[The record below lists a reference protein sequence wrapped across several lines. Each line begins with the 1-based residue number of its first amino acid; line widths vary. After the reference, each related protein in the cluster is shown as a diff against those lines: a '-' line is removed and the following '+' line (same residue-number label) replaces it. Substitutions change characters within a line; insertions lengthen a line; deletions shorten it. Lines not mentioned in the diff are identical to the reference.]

1 LDKEMVS
8 MVQIPLQEIITA
20 HTDAL
25 TYHYEEFVLLIRLLR
40 LLGEETSVSPEHL
53 ATTMHHT
60 REEIEAFLQS
70 TNLVVC
76 RDGTIDLS
84 PDPHLIQL
92 EKKTLTGACALDTLV
107 YPVLLG
113 RSAHVLSTCPAT
125 GRQIRLTVTAKARIE
140 DLDPQ
145 AAVLSLRLPD
155 ETTNVCNVRE
165 TVCHHG
171 HFFVDRE
178 HASTW
183 PGLHPEA
190 VLLSVEEG
198 AQLAR
203 EIASA
208 AGTYMEKAEF

>member
-1 LDKEMVS
+1 
-8 MVQIPLQEIITA
+8 
-20 HTDAL
+20 
-25 TYHYEEFVLLIRLLR
+25 
-40 LLGEETSVSPEHL
+40 
-53 ATTMHHT
+53 
-60 REEIEAFLQS
+60 
-70 TNLVVC
+70 
-76 RDGTIDLS
+76 
-84 PDPHLIQL
+84 
-92 EKKTLTGACALDTLV
+92 
-107 YPVLLG
+107 
-113 RSAHVLSTCPAT
+113 VLSTCPAT
-125 GRQIRLTVTAKARIE
+125 GRQIRLTITAEARIE

-145 AAVLSLRLPD
+145 AAVLSLRLPS

-165 TVCHHG
+165 TVCHYG

-208 AGTYMEKAEF
+208 ARTYMEKAEF

>member
-1 LDKEMVS
+1 
-8 MVQIPLQEIITA
+8 MVQIPWQEIITA

-25 TYHYEEFVLLIRLLR
+25 AHHYEEFVLLIRLLR

-53 ATTMHHT
+53 ATTTHHT

-70 TNLVVC
+70 TDLVVC

-113 RSAHVLSTCPAT
+113 CSAHVLSTCPAT

-140 DLDPQ
+140 DLDPK
-145 AAVLSLRLPD
+145 ATVLSLRLPD

-198 AQLAR
+198 VQLAR

-208 AGTYMEKAEF
+208 ARTYMEKAEF

>member
-1 LDKEMVS
+1 ML
-8 MVQIPLQEIITA
+8 QIPMQEIITA
-20 HTDAL
+20 HTDTL
-25 TYHYEEFVLLIRLLR
+25 SNHYEEFVLLIRLLR

-53 ATTMHHT
+53 ATATHHT
-60 REEIEAFLQS
+60 RAEVEAFLQS
-70 TNLVVC
+70 TDLVVC

-92 EKKTLTGACALDTLV
+92 EKKTLTVACALDTLV
-107 YPVLLG
+107 YPVQLG
-113 RSAHVLSTCPAT
+113 RWAHVLSTCPAT
-125 GRQIRLTVTAKARIE
+125 GRQIRLTVTAQERIE

-145 AAVLSLRLPD
+145 SAVLSLRLPG
-155 ETTNVCNVRE
+155 ETTNVC
-165 TVCHHG
+165 HYG

-198 AQLAR
+198 AHLAR
-203 EIASA
+203 EIANASRR
-208 AGTYMEKAEF
+208 YMEKAEV

>member
-1 LDKEMVS
+1 

-25 TYHYEEFVLLIRLLR
+25 AHHYEEFVLLIRLLR
-40 LLGEETSVSPEHL
+40 LLGEETSVSPEQL
-53 ATTMHHT
+53 ATATHHT
-60 REEIEAFLQS
+60 RAEVEAFLQS
-70 TNLVVC
+70 TDLVVC
-76 RDGTIDLS
+76 RDGSIDLS

-113 RSAHVLSTCPAT
+113 RWAHVLSTCPAT
-125 GRQIRLTVTAKARIE
+125 GRQIRLTITAEARIE

-145 AAVLSLRLPD
+145 AAVLSLRLPS

-165 TVCHHG
+165 TVCHYG

-208 AGTYMEKAEF
+208 ARTYMEKAEF

>member
-1 LDKEMVS
+1 MI
-8 MVQIPLQEIITA
+8 QIPLQEVITA

-25 TYHYEEFVLLIRLLR
+25 AHHHEEFVLLIRLLR
-40 LLGEETSVSPEHL
+40 LLGEEDSVSPEQL
-53 ATTMHHT
+53 ATATHHT
-60 REEIEAFLQS
+60 RSEIEAFLQS
-70 TNLVVC
+70 TDLVVC
-76 RDGTIDLS
+76 RDGSIDLS

-113 RSAHVLSTCPAT
+113 CSAHVLSTCPAT
-125 GRQIRLTVTAKARIE
+125 GRPIRLTVTAKARIE
-140 DLDPQ
+140 DLDPKTT
-145 AAVLSLRLPD
+145 VLSLRLPD
-155 ETTNVCNVRE
+155 EETSVCNVRE

-178 HASTW
+178 HAATW

-198 AQLAR
+198 VHLAR
-203 EIASA
+203 EIMKA
-208 AGTYMEKAEF
+208 ARRYLEKAEV

>member
-1 LDKEMVS
+1 ML
-8 MVQIPLQEIITA
+8 QIPMQEIITA
-20 HTDAL
+20 HTDTL
-25 TYHYEEFVLLIRLLR
+25 SNHYEEFVLLIRLLR

-53 ATTMHHT
+53 ATATHHT
-60 REEIEAFLQS
+60 RAEVEAILQS
-70 TNLVVC
+70 TDLVVC

-92 EKKTLTGACALDTLV
+92 EKKTLTVACALDTLV

-113 RSAHVLSTCPAT
+113 RWAHVLSTCPAT
-125 GRQIRLTVTAKARIE
+125 GRQIRLTVTAQERIE

-145 AAVLSLRLPD
+145 SAVLSLRLPG

-165 TVCHHG
+165 TVCHYG

-198 AQLAR
+198 AQLAH
-203 EIASA
+203 EIARA
-208 AGTYMEKAEF
+208 ACNYMEKVEF